1 MKLWEKI
8 YIGGAV
14 LVALVAC
21 LLVAVPSIPTANQ
34 LLVLWMM
41 VVLAAIAQFFEVRIT
56 EERSYFPHNV
66 FFFAGVLLLP
76 PLLLPLLFAVPLAIE
91 AWRYHWRGQQ
101 NELRWGDLA
110 FNIAIHT
117 LTGLA
122 AHWIY
127 FATITHLA
135 DLVQIGQVVAAVI
148 AATTYVLGNHLIF
161 RLADMLINR
170 ISWRESAIWMT
181 ENLLT
186 ELVMAYLGYIV
197 AVLWLVNPVMI
208 LPMLGLMMLLQKA
221 LMIPKLQHE
230 AQTDSKT
237 GLLNVRY
244 FNQQFDELLERA
256 KRLDR
261 PLSIM
266 MADLDF
272 LRRINNNYGHLAG
285 DLVLIGVSK
294 IIANTVRGKD
304 IVGRF
309 GGEEFAI
316 LLPDTDQE
324 EAFEVAEAIRIAI
337 ETSRFDV
344 PTSQTPLQTTM
355 SLGIA
360 CFPADA
366 TTATDLLHQADVAVY
381 QAKMDGRNR
390 VTCATDL
397 FYRIDAGKQVEAGSD
412 SKGDHPKAPLLLE
425 SRARL
430 LPAVIPKTAPYRPV
444 LPAWYG
450 WLSETLIKSSVITVA
465 VVMALI
471 GFIWQFEQDWSAVFL
486 LMGLTAGAQF
496 LRVKLF
502 TSGELSIA
510 AALIFSAALLT
521 GLPGLV
527 LVSAVIVLTSALA
540 MQNIDVV
547 FDRRYE
553 LAYDWAVGVFAGL
566 VPALFMGLFT
576 IPLTFVYLPLLI
588 VPCFLMALAYSYIG
602 PGLIALTVSITTQTD
617 VARIWQEEFRQ
628 SPPQYLL
635 LSVIGF
641 CFAMAYTMFGTVGL
655 LLCVMP
661 IFVLRLGQEPLL
673 VQMNRS
679 LSTFIKRNL
688 LTGHL
693 HGNALTPH
701 EPISVRQVS
710 QSMPR
715 QWK

>member
-1 MKLWEKI
+1 MKLYEQL

-14 LVALVAC
+14 VVALVAC
-21 LLVAVPSIPTANQ
+21 VVAAVPTVPTANQ

-41 VVLAAIAQFFEVRIT
+41 VVLAAIAQFFEVKIT
-56 EERSYFPHNV
+56 EQRSYFPHNV

-76 PLLLPLLFAVPLAIE
+76 PLLLPLLFTIPLVLE
-91 AWRYHWRGQQ
+91 GWRYYWRGQTHA
-101 NELRWGDLA
+101 LHWGDLTV
-110 FNIAIHT
+110 NIAIHT
-117 LTGLA
+117 ITGVA
-122 AHWIY
+122 AHWVY
-127 FATITHLA
+127 FAIIAHLSG
-135 DLVQIGQVVAAVI
+135 LVQIGQVFAAVI

-161 RLADMLINR
+161 RLADMLINHV
-170 ISWRESAIWMT
+170 SWRETALWMT

-186 ELVMAYLGYIV
+186 ELVMAYLGYVV
-197 AVLWLVNPVMI
+197 AVLWLVNPVMV
-208 LPMLGLMMLLQKA
+208 LPMLGLMILLKKA

-237 GLLNVRY
+237 GLLNIRY
-244 FNQQFDELLERA
+244 FNQQFDEMLERA
-256 KRLDR
+256 KRLNR

-324 EAFEVAEAIRIAI
+324 EAFEVAEAIRLAIAAHH
-337 ETSRFDV
+337 FDV
-344 PTSQTPLQTTM
+344 PTSQTPLQVTM
-355 SLGIA
+355 SLGVA
-360 CFPADA
+360 CYPEDA
-366 TTATDLLHQADVAVY
+366 NTATDLLHQADVAVY

-390 VTCATDL
+390 VTCAADL
-397 FYRIDAGKQVEAGSD
+397 FYRIGGNSD
-412 SKGDHPKAPLLLE
+412 DEGRNESKSDQPKAPQLLE
-425 SRARL
+425 PHARL
-430 LPAVIPKTAPYRPV
+430 LPMVIPKAEPYRPI

-450 WLSETLIKSSVITVA
+450 WLSETLIKSTVIGVA
-465 VVMALI
+465 VVMTLV
-471 GFIWQFEQDWSAVFL
+471 GFIWSPNLDWPAMLV
-486 LMGLTAGAQF
+486 LMGLTATAQF

-521 GLPGLV
+521 GVPGLV
-527 LVSAVIVLTSALA
+527 LVSAVIVLTSALT
-540 MQNIDVV
+540 MQS
-547 FDRRYE
+547 FEMLLDRRYE

-566 VPALFMGLFT
+566 APALFMRLFT
-576 IPLTFVYLPLLI
+576 IPLTFAYLPLLL

-617 VARIWQEEFRQ
+617 LARIWQEEFRQ

-641 CFAMAYTMFGTVGL
+641 CFALVYTMFGAIGL
-655 LLCVMP
+655 LLCVLP
-661 IFVLRLGQEPLL
+661 IFVLRLGQEPVLM
-673 VQMNRS
+673 QMNRS
-679 LSTFIKRNL
+679 LSTFVRRNL
-688 LTGHL
+688 LTGQSSPRVH
-693 HGNALTPH
+693 H
-701 EPISVRQVS
+701 EIVPLRQVAN
-710 QSMPR
+710 PLRR
-715 QWK
+715 Q

>member
-1 MKLWEKI
+1 MKLWEQI
-8 YIGGAV
+8 YVGGAV
-14 LVALVAC
+14 VVAVAAC
-21 LLVAVPSIPTANQ
+21 LLAAVPTVPTANQ

-41 VVLAAIAQFFEVRIT
+41 VVLAAVAQFFEVKIT
-56 EERSYFPHNV
+56 EQRSYFPHNV

-76 PLLLPLLFAVPLAIE
+76 PLLLPVLFTIPLTLE
-91 AWRYHWRGQQ
+91 AWRYHLRGQQ
-101 NELRWGDLA
+101 LALRWYDLI

-122 AHWIY
+122 AHWVY
-127 FATITHLA
+127 FATIAHLA
-135 DLVQIGQVVAAVI
+135 DLVQIGQVFAAVI
-148 AATTYVLGNHLIF
+148 AATTYVLGNHVIF
-161 RLADMLINR
+161 RLADVLINQ

-181 ENLLT
+181 ENLFT
-186 ELVMAYLGYIV
+186 ELVMAYLGYVV
-197 AVLWLVNPVMI
+197 AVLWLVNPVMV

-256 KRLDR
+256 KRLNR

-294 IIANTVRGKD
+294 IIANTVRNKD

-324 EAFEVAEAIRIAI
+324 EAFEVAEAIRAAI
-337 ETSRFDV
+337 EAHRFDV

-355 SLGIA
+355 SLGVA
-360 CFPADA
+360 CFPEDA

-390 VTCATDL
+390 VTCAADL
-397 FYRIDAGKQVEAGSD
+397 FYRIDSRLPAETGSESKVEQ
-412 SKGDHPKAPLLLE
+412 PTAPLLLE
-425 SRARL
+425 PRARL
-430 LPAVIPKTAPYRPV
+430 LPAVIPKEPPYRPV

-450 WLSETLIKSSVITVA
+450 WLSETLIKSGVIAVA
-465 VVMALI
+465 LVMTLV
-471 GFIWQFEQDWSAVFL
+471 GFIWQSNQDWGAVLL

-510 AALIFSAALLT
+510 AALIFGAALLT

-527 LVSAVIVLTSALA
+527 LVSAVIVLTSALSMENLDA
-540 MQNIDVV
+540 VV
-547 FDRRYE
+547 DRRYE

-566 VPALFMGLFT
+566 VPALLMGIFT
-576 IPLTFVYLPLLI
+576 IPLTFAYLPLLI
-588 VPCFLMALAYSYIG
+588 VPCFLMALAYSYMG

-617 VARIWQEEFRQ
+617 LARIWHEEFRQ

-641 CFAMAYTMFGTVGL
+641 CFAIAYTMFGAIGL
-655 LLCVMP
+655 LLCVLP

-673 VQMNRS
+673 AQMNRS
-679 LSTFIKRNL
+679 LSTFVKRNL
-688 LTGHL
+688 LTGHMA
-693 HGNALTPH
+693 GKSALYGETVT
-701 EPISVRQVS
+701 VRHIVQP
-710 QSMPR
+710 MRRP
-715 QWK
+715 